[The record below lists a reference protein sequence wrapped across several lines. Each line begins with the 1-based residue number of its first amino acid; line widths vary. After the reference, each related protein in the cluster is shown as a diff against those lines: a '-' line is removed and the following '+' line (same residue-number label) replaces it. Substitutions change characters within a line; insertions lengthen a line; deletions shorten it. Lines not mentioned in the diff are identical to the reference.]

1 MKQLIITDHQLVL
14 INMEG
19 PAGRSARMVWMA
31 LDPFIDTCMYSI
43 YIYST
48 HSIVNNVQLDH
59 IPQGE
64 QRQLCKSAAILEIRG
79 WNFSL

>member
-43 YIYST
+43 YIYIQYSFY
-48 HSIVNNVQLDH
+48 S
-59 IPQGE
+59 
-64 QRQLCKSAAILEIRG
+64 
-79 WNFSL
+79 